1 MVIKDW
7 KKFLRAL
14 LIIVGIII
22 FINFL
27 IPDKAFSH
35 QDVSYKTITVVNGD
49 TLWDIAK
56 LEQEENDYYQGKD
69 IRDIIQDIKKLNKLE
84 NSNLKIN
91 QLIEIPTY

>member
-14 LIIVGIII
+14 LIIIGIII

-27 IPDKAFSH
+27 IPDKSFSH
-35 QDVSYKTITVVNGD
+35 QDVSYKTITVLNGD

-56 LEQEENDYYQGKD
+56 LEQKENDYYQGKD

-84 NSNLKIN
+84 NTNLKIN
-91 QLIEIPTY
+91 QTIEIPTY